1 MLSRRNF
8 VAVVMGARYG
18 SASAPQDLDWIN
30 LVDAAAMLRRRT
42 VSPVDL
48 TQSCIRRVERLNPR
62 LNAFITVTAETAIAE
77 ARLAE
82 KEILAGRWRGPLHGI
97 PIALKDL
104 FDTAGLRTTA
114 ASAQYS
120 ERFPAE
126 DAEVV
131 RRLRAAGAVILG
143 KLNMDEFAYGFT
155 SETSCYGLSRNPWD
169 AQRSPGGS
177 SGGSAIA
184 VATGMCFAALGS
196 DTGGSIRLPAAF
208 CGITGLK
215 PTYGR
220 VATRGVVPLAW
231 SLDHV
236 GPMCRSARD
245 AATVLAAICGR
256 DRVDPACSLAAVP
269 PLNDILRV
277 PAKTLR
283 LGVPKGAWFQKS
295 DPEIK
300 DASENAVK
308 LLERLCRTVEEVDLP
323 LLPPAPQLPALPLT
337 YLLIIQSE
345 AYAFHEELLKRHPER
360 YHAST
365 RNSIQNGEKIAV
377 GDYVR
382 ARREMER
389 LRAEIGSVFDRV
401 DLLITPTSPGAAF
414 ELGKTPDVAFLGNTA
429 PWNLYGLPSIS
440 VPCGFTA
447 GGLPIG
453 LQITGPAAREDLVLK
468 LADAYQQSTDWHRR
482 RPPATRS

>member
-1 MLSRRNF
+1 MVSRRNF
-8 VAVVMGARYG
+8 VGVVMGARSG
-18 SASAPQDLDWIN
+18 SASAPQDLDWIS

-48 TQSCIRRVERLNPR
+48 TQSCLRRVERLNPR
-62 LNAFITVTAETAIAE
+62 LNAFIAVTAETALAE
-77 ARLAE
+77 ARRAE
-82 KEILAGRWRGPLHGI
+82 KEILASRWRGPLHGI

-120 ERFPAE
+120 ERVPAE

-131 RRLRAAGAVILG
+131 GRLRAAGAVILG
-143 KLNMDEFAYGFT
+143 KLNMDEFAYSFT
-155 SETSCYGLSRNPWD
+155 SETSYFGLSRNPWD

-177 SGGSAIA
+177 SGGPAIA

-196 DTGGSIRLPAAF
+196 DTGGSIRLPAAL

-245 AATVLAAICGR
+245 AAAVLAAICGR
-256 DRVDPACSLAAVP
+256 DRVDPACSMPALP
-269 PLNDILRV
+269 RPDDIFRF
-277 PAKTLR
+277 PAKGIR
-283 LGVPKGAWFQKS
+283 LGLPRGSWFQQV
-295 DPEIK
+295 DPEVK
-300 DASENAVK
+300 DASDKALK
-308 LLERLCRTVEEVDLP
+308 LLERLCGAVEEVDLP
-323 LLPPAPQLPALPLT
+323 PLPPAPQLPSLPLT
-337 YLLIIQSE
+337 YLMIIQSE

-365 RNSIQNGEKIAV
+365 RESIQNGEKIAV

-389 LRAEIGSVFDRV
+389 LRAEIGRVFDRV

-414 ELGKTPDVAFLGNTA
+414 ELGKTPDVVFLRNTA

-440 VPCGFTA
+440 VPCGFTG

-453 LQITGPAAREDLVLK
+453 LQITGPATREDLVLK
-468 LADAYQQSTDWHRR
+468 LADTYQQSTDWHRR
-482 RPPATRS
+482 RPPTAGS